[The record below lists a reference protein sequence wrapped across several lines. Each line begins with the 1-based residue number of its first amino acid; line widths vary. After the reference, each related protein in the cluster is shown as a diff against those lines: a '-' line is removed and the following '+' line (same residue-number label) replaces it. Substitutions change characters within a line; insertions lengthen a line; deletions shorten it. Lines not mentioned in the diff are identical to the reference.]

1 MIPEHILL
9 SYEMKWK
16 WKWNIF
22 LFLGNYNNNDF
33 LKQQTNKRGKCFSLV
48 NLVFEKK

>member
-1 MIPEHILL
+1 MKVKMKYIP
-9 SYEMKWK
+9 
-16 WKWNIF
+16 
-22 LFLGNYNNNDF
+22 FLGNYNNNDF